1 MKAVT
6 VIAFPLV
13 LLVLLQLGGCTN
25 GPTSRPPAGGVYRS
39 ESAGANFDQSVKIE
53 GQDNANVSRFS
64 MRRAYRL
71 LKEPQKIYVT
81 AGDRGLI
88 FSDNNGRSWHL
99 IAVPLAATLD
109 IVALDNNLLV
119 VSGTNKDGQGYILRS
134 LDKGL
139 SWETML
145 TVPVP
150 VNTGRFEIIKAK
162 AISAVTISLER
173 DPFNPT
179 RIYAGTNLGT
189 ILAGEQ
195 SAKTWRT
202 VYTVKGPFGSTTNA
216 NESLGIRKLIA
227 SPHQA
232 GEMLLLTLN
241 GKLIRLNGTKQTTI
255 EIQKNLGEKTIFDVA
270 DQGRWVL
277 DVSYIRDFP
286 NAVLA
291 ATREGAAITRDGGK
305 TWIELK
311 LPVTSTAPFNNAIAQ
326 VSPTNSKRML
336 IAFNEVLYRSEDG
349 GVSWNIFNFGLPQ
362 HMIVELLIDP
372 SNAANVLAILQPVK
386 T

>member
-1 MKAVT
+1 MKTVT
-6 VIAFPLV
+6 AIAFPLV
-13 LLVLLQLGGCTN
+13 LLVLLQLGGCT
-25 GPTSRPPAGGVYRS
+25 GSGGTPAAGGVYRS

-53 GQDNANVSRFS
+53 GQGNANVSRFS

-71 LKEPQKIYVT
+71 PKEPQKIYVT
-81 AGDRGLI
+81 AGDNGLI

-99 IAVPLAATLD
+99 IDVPLAATLD
-109 IVALDNNLLV
+109 IVALDNKLLL
-119 VSGTNKDGQGYILRS
+119 VSGTGKDGQGYVLRS

-139 SWETML
+139 SWETVL

-150 VNTGRFEIIKAK
+150 VNTGRFEIIKQK
-162 AISAVTISLER
+162 VTPTVTISLER
-173 DPFNPT
+173 DPFNNT
-179 RIYAGTNLGT
+179 RVYAGTNLGT

-195 SAKTWRT
+195 SGKTWRT
-202 VYTVKGPFGSTTNA
+202 VHTLKSSIGQTFSSAET
-216 NESLGIRKLIA
+216 LGIRKLIA
-227 SPHQA
+227 SPHKNN
-232 GEMLLLTLN
+232 EILLLTIN
-241 GKLIRLNGTKQTTI
+241 GTLIKLNGTEQSVITI
-255 EIQKNLGEKTIFDVA
+255 PKNLGEKSVFDVA
-270 DQGRWVL
+270 DQSRWVV
-277 DVSYIRDFP
+277 DASYIRDFP
-286 NAVLA
+286 NALLA
-291 ATREGAAITRDGGK
+291 ATREGAAITRDYGK

-311 LPVTSTAPFNNAIAQ
+311 LPITSASPFNNATAQ

-349 GVSWNIFNFGLPQ
+349 GVSWNTFSFNLPQ

>member
-1 MKAVT
+1 MKART
-6 VIAFPLV
+6 IALPIVFLA
-13 LLVLLQLGGCTN
+13 LLQLGGCTSIS
-25 GPTSRPPAGGVYRS
+25 GSAPPPGGVYRS

-53 GQDNANVSRFS
+53 GEANANVSRFS
-64 MRRAYRL
+64 MRRAFRL
-71 LKEPQKIYVT
+71 PKEPQKVYVT

-88 FSDNNGRSWHL
+88 FSDNHGHSWRV
-99 IAVPLAATLD
+99 ISVPLAATLD
-109 IVALDNNLLV
+109 IVALDSGVLI
-119 VSGTNKDGQGYILRS
+119 VSGTGDDGQGFVLRS

-139 SWETML
+139 SWETVL

-150 VNTGRFEIIKAK
+150 VNTGRFEIIKQK
-162 AISAVTISLER
+162 VTPTVTISLER
-173 DPFNPT
+173 DPFNAT
-179 RIYAGTNLGT
+179 RVYAGTNLGT

-195 SAKTWRT
+195 SGKTWRT
-202 VYTVKGPFGSTTNA
+202 VHTLKSSIGQTFSSAAT
-216 NESLGIRKLIA
+216 LGIRKLIA
-227 SPHQA
+227 SPHKA
-232 GEMLLLTLN
+232 NEMLLLTLN
-241 GKLIRLNGTKQTTI
+241 GTLIRFSGTKQTI
-255 EIQKNLGEKTIFDVA
+255 ISIPKNLGEKSVFDVA
-270 DQGRWVL
+270 AESRSVL

-286 NAVLA
+286 NALLT
-291 ATREGAAITRDGGK
+291 ATREGAAITRDNGQ

-311 LPVTSTAPFNNAIAQ
+311 LPITSTSPFNNAIAQ

-372 SNAANVLAILQPVK
+372 SNAANVIAILQPVK